1 MTHPRQHDPARE
13 RSIDGPA
20 RERTSDDA
28 ARERTTYGVVGAG
41 RVGSVLAARL
51 RAAGRDV
58 VGISARS
65 DASALRARTL
75 VPDVPV
81 LSPAEVAARS
91 DVLVLAVPDDA
102 LVAVSEELST
112 VLRPGQVVVH
122 TSGRHGLDALRSAA
136 RVGARPVALHPAMTF
151 TGSSVDLGR
160 SCAMGLTAGDAEREV
175 AEDLAVTLGGTPVW
189 IDDADRVRY
198 HAALSHGAN
207 HLVTLVAQARELLH
221 GIGAGAEA
229 SQILRPL
236 LEAALENALDLGDAA
251 LTGPIARGDVTTVR
265 AHVDALATEPASTRD
280 AYVAMAH
287 ATTERA
293 AADGR
298 LDAAT
303 AAVVESALD
312 ESVLHGSG
320 RHGSGSAD
328 ERQHAHGRA

>member
-1 MTHPRQHDPARE
+1 MSAPPTASSAPAG
-13 RSIDGPA
+13 SAPSWPPDCAPPA
-20 RERTSDDA
+20 
-28 ARERTTYGVVGAG
+28 
-41 RVGSVLAARL
+41 
-51 RAAGRDV
+51 RDV

-251 LTGPIARGDVTTVR
+251 LTGPIARGDVTHRAGPRRRSRHRARLHPRRLRRHGPRHHRARRGRRSARRRHRGGRGVR
-265 AHVDALATEPASTRD
+265 PRRVGASRVG
-280 AYVAMAH
+280 APRVGIGR
-287 ATTERA
+287 RA
-293 AADGR
+293 AA
-298 LDAAT
+298 
-303 AAVVESALD
+303 
-312 ESVLHGSG
+312 
-320 RHGSGSAD
+320 
-328 ERQHAHGRA
+328 RARTGLT

>member
-1 MTHPRQHDPARE
+1 MTDPRPHVPGQVQHHAMPTHDATAP
-13 RSIDGPA
+13 RS
-20 RERTSDDA
+20 
-28 ARERTTYGVVGAG
+28 RTTYGVVGAG

-65 DASALRARTL
+65 QASVLRARTL
-75 VPDVPV
+75 VPDVAV
-81 LSPAEVAARS
+81 LPAAEIAARA

-102 LVAVSEELST
+102 LVAVCEELSPL
-112 VLRPGQVVVH
+112 VRPGQVVVH
-122 TSGRHGLDALRSAA
+122 TSGRHGLDALRAA
-136 RVGARPVALHPAMTF
+136 VRAGARPVALHPAMTF

-160 SCAMGLTAGDAEREV
+160 SCAMGLTAGPDERSV
-175 AEDLAVTLGGTPVW
+175 AEDLAVTLGGNPVW

-207 HLVTLVAQARELLH
+207 HLVTLVSQARDLLQ
-221 GIGAGAEA
+221 GVGAGAEA

-236 LEAALENALDLGDAA
+236 LEAALANALDLGDAA
-251 LTGPIARGDVTTVR
+251 LTGPVARGDVTTVR
-265 AHVDALATEPASTRD
+265 AHVDALTTEPSSTLD

-293 AADGR
+293 LADGR

-303 AAVVESALD
+303 AANVESALR
-312 ESVLHGSG
+312 ESGTRGHEAAP
-320 RHGSGSAD
+320 RA
-328 ERQHAHGRA
+328 HAHERA